1 MQRWLRSGIVLVL
14 VALAAPARAQ
24 SPVSVGVAGGVSL
37 PSGDFGDAANTGWHA
52 LGTIGVSTL
61 MQPLG
66 LRLDVAYNR
75 FPEDAATPAG
85 VKRVH
90 FAVTSGT
97 LNVTYRLPMTNSPL
111 SPYVIAGLGA
121 YHTSCSDSLTCE
133 GSTHF
138 GWNGGLG
145 LNIAALGLRPFLE
158 ARYHSTKDLSFIPL
172 TLGLRF

>member
-1 MQRWLRSGIVLVL
+1 MQRWLRSGILLSVV
-14 VALAAPARAQ
+14 VLAATARAQ
-24 SPVSVGVAGGVSL
+24 APVSIGVAGGVSL

-75 FPEDAATPAG
+75 FADKAPALAG
-85 VKRVH
+85 QDREH

-97 LNVTYRLPMTNSPL
+97 LNVTYRLPMTNSPF
-111 SPYVIAGLGA
+111 SPYLIAGLGA
-121 YHTSCSDSLTCE
+121 YHGSCSGSLGCE

-145 LNIAALGLRPFLE
+145 INVAALGLRPFLE
-158 ARYHSTKDLSFIPL
+158 ARYHSSKDLDFIPL
-172 TLGLRF
+172 TVGLRF